1 MGNLGRCCMSHRPK
15 NRMRDYPPDRLFA
28 LIKEHF
34 KYDAVRGKLFWRT
47 GEKRGH
53 AVPLR
58 KSPFGYLNIHWLQM
72 DWRVHRIIWMLV
84 NDEPLEYSD
93 EIDHRNRI
101 RDDNRPSNLRKATH
115 QQNQWNA
122 GLRSDNTSGIRG
134 VCKKPNNRWEANI
147 TVNGKPQYLG
157 LFKSPQEAAEAYQKK
172 ARELRGEYVP
182 NGEAA

>member
-1 MGNLGRCCMSHRPK
+1 MVKRVR
-15 NRMRDYPPDRLFA
+15 NRAEEYPPEKLLA
-28 LIKEHF
+28 LAKVHL
-34 KYDAVRGKLFWRT
+34 KYDAVRNGLFWQI
-47 GEKRGH
+47 GDKRGH
-53 AVPLR
+53 AVRMKQTPG
-58 KSPFGYLNIHWLQM
+58 GYLAMTWLCTQ
-72 DWRVHRIIWMLV
+72 WRVHRIIWMLV
-84 NDEPLEYSD
+84 NDEPLLYSD
-93 EIDHRNRI
+93 EIDHINRV

-172 ARELRGEYVP
+172 ALELRGEYVP
-182 NGEAA
+182 DAGEAA

>member
-1 MGNLGRCCMSHRPK
+1 MV
-15 NRMRDYPPDRLFA
+15 NRDLYPPEKLLA
-28 LIKEHF
+28 LAKAHF
-34 KYDAVRGKLFWRT
+34 RYDAVHNRLHWKLHI
-47 GEKRGH
+47 KRGH
-53 AVPLR
+53 PVRTTKAPN
-58 KSPFGYLNIHWLQM
+58 GYLNISWLRKN
-72 DWRVHRIIWMLV
+72 WRIHRIIWMLV
-84 NDEPLEYSD
+84 NDAPLLPSD
-93 EIDHRNRI
+93 EIDHINRV

-172 ARELRGEYVP
+172 ALELRGEYVP
-182 NGEAA
+182 DAGEAA